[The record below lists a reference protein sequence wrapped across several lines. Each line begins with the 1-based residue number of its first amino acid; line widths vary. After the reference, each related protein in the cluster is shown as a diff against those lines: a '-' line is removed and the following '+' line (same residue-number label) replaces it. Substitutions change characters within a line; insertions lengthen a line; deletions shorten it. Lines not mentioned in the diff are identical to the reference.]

1 MRPPR
6 PDGNI
11 SHVAHDRNAPEAN
24 RRRAPEAQRAAGP
37 GAAHRTLS
45 LAAML
50 FAVSMTF
57 IDQTLVSI
65 AAPRIAEDLGL
76 TAAGIRWVVNAYL
89 LALAACFALGGRLA
103 DLLGHRRIMLVGT
116 VVFLLAAALC
126 GAVPHGDAALTWL
139 IVCRAGQGIGAAL
152 MFPAA
157 LAVVVMVFPAER
169 RGRALALFFGL
180 SGALTALG
188 PVLGGWLTTW
198 TWRAVFWVN
207 VPVAVVAVA
216 LTLLAHIPDDARRG
230 SLDGRG
236 ALLLAAGTVLSVL
249 GLQQAATWGWA
260 APATW
265 ACTLGGL
272 LVLVVFVR
280 LELRTRHP
288 LISLRVFRD
297 RAFVADVV
305 VLFFAMTAFV
315 PVFFFASVYAQ
326 VALGSSPNEAGL
338 YLLVFFAGFGIAA
351 QLGGWILDR
360 RGARPALRLGTALAA
375 VGFALWAHEM
385 TDLSL
390 SAQWP
395 YIVLAGAGIG
405 LLLAPAST
413 DAVSRAVGTSYG
425 EVTGVTQTVRSYAA
439 GLGLAVLGTVL
450 ARVTTDR
457 IVESLKDRGLSTATS
472 RELAHGLTGSL
483 AGQGGRPPAEDSA
496 SRLPPSVLDAV
507 RMDFAEGNRAVF
519 YGMAAAL
526 AVAFL
531 CAHLHPGTRRMPIPP
546 PGTGR
551 T

>member
-1 MRPPR
+1 MRPPG
-6 PDGNI
+6 PDGNM
-11 SHVAHDRNAPEAN
+11 SHVAHDRNAPEATA
-24 RRRAPEAQRAAGP
+24 RRAPEAQRDAGT

-45 LAAML
+45 LAAVL

-76 TAAGIRWVVNAYL
+76 TPAGIRWVVNAYL
-89 LALAACFALGGRLA
+89 LALAACCALGGRLA
-103 DLLGHRRIMLVGT
+103 ELLGHRRIMLVGT

-126 GAVPHGDAALTWL
+126 GAVPHGDAALAWL

-157 LAVVVMVFPAER
+157 LAVVGMVVPAAR
-169 RGRALALFFGL
+169 RRRSLALFFGL
-180 SGALTALG
+180 SGALTAIG

-207 VPVAVVAVA
+207 VPVALVAVV
-216 LTLLAHIPDDARRG
+216 LTLLAHLPDDARRG
-230 SLDGRG
+230 HLDGRG

-249 GLQQAATWGWA
+249 GLQQAGTWGWA

-272 LVLVVFVR
+272 LALVVFVR

-288 LISLRVFRD
+288 LLGLRAFQD
-297 RAFVADVV
+297 RAFVADAV
-305 VLFFAMTAFV
+305 VLFFAMAAFV

-338 YLLVFFAGFGIAA
+338 YLLVFVAGSGVAA
-351 QLGGWILDR
+351 QFSGRLLDR
-360 RGARPALRLGTALAA
+360 YGARTALRLGTAPAA

-390 SAQWP
+390 TAQWP
-395 YIVLAGAGIG
+395 WIVLAGAGTG
-405 LLLAPAST
+405 LLLAAAST
-413 DAVSRAVGTSYG
+413 DAAGRAAGTPRG
-425 EVTGVTQTVRSYAA
+425 EATGVTRTVRGYAA
-439 GLGLAVLGTVL
+439 GLSLAVLGTVL
-450 ARVTTDR
+450 ARTTTDR

-472 RELAHGLTGSL
+472 RELAHGLTGTP
-483 AGQGGRPPAEDSA
+483 AGQGGRPPAGDAA
-496 SRLPPSVLDAV
+496 SRLPPEVLDAV
-507 RMDFAEGNRAVF
+507 RGDFAEGNRAVF
-519 YGMAAAL
+519 YAMAAAL

-531 CAHLHPGTRRMPIPP
+531 CAHLHPGTRRAPAPP
-546 PGTGR
+546 PGAGR